1 MPLWIR
7 TSVSVL
13 ERATD
18 MSVPANNMA
27 AEGMINNE
35 KNLVSN
41 MRAKTSE
48 PGTYWWYFYLT
59 LLRASKYMITEMER
73 CEGYMDKRRE
83 LIKKKA
89 LQNERAE
96 KKSKE
101 KTEDSREMDEENNT
115 DMVWDRK
122 GNMEWLN
129 EEESV
134 RKDVILTLQ
143 FMGIWEDSLIRQHNA
158 IDRHGGKG
166 GNGKSMFMSRP
177 TFNKWIARKPTRKLD
192 EGMISIMQSWVKTN
206 GDTEG
211 ESK

>member
-1 MPLWIR
+1 
-7 TSVSVL
+7 
-13 ERATD
+13 
-18 MSVPANNMA
+18 
-27 AEGMINNE
+27 
-35 KNLVSN
+35 

-48 PGTYWWYFYLT
+48 PGTYWWHFYLT

-83 LIKKKA
+83 LIKKKT

-129 EEESV
+129 EEESCG
-134 RKDVILTLQ
+134 R
-143 FMGIWEDSLIRQHNA
+143 M
-158 IDRHGGKG
+158 
-166 GNGKSMFMSRP
+166 
-177 TFNKWIARKPTRKLD
+177 
-192 EGMISIMQSWVKTN
+192 
-206 GDTEG
+206 
-211 ESK
+211 